1 MWTFFISLILLIGG
15 YFIYSRV
22 TEKIFAIDRRL
33 TPALKNPDG
42 VDATPLPKWKAFLIE
57 LLNIAGTGPIF
68 GAISGALFGP
78 IVFLW
83 IVFGCIL
90 GGAVHDYF
98 SGMIS
103 SRNNGDSIVRLSRKY
118 IGRAMEIVMR
128 IFSIVL
134 LVLVTAVFVVS
145 PSSLME
151 SLTGGTVSAWIWM
164 IIILAYYLLSTLVP
178 IDKVIGKLYP
188 IFGVILIV
196 MALAVIGGV
205 VFQQDKYPM
214 LELINHFQDLSI
226 TNGDLPWWPFML
238 TTVACGAVSG
248 FHATQ
253 SPMVAKCIKSEKE
266 GRQVFYGAMVAEGV
280 IALIWA
286 AAAMA
291 FYHVDTAE
299 GWQKL
304 AAVGGSSTSVQ
315 HISSTLLGPVGTV
328 LAIVGVVICPITSG
342 DTALRSCRL
351 IMGEWFHLDQK
362 KIRNRLILTLP
373 LFFLIVGISIWNFL
387 DPHNFNLLWRWFAWS
402 NQLLAAASL
411 WVSTFYLMRTH
422 KKNIVS
428 LFTAIPATIMTAVV
442 ITYIFGEPRIAL
454 GRFVPMW
461 LAYTLGAV
469 LSFLLFLFYLYL
481 TLFKYKKVDSET
493 TVEQT
498 DENDM
503 IYSFKINKRNGD
515 VLDLAT
521 LKGKVIL
528 IVNTATGCGFTPQY
542 APMEEMYKKYHDQGL
557 EILDIPC
564 NQFGGQAPG
573 SDEDIHEF
581 CQVHYNTTFEQMKK
595 ADVNG
600 ENQLPLYKYLKSEQ
614 HFRGFDESKMGKLL
628 DDMLSKADPN
638 YASNDDIKWNFT
650 KFIVDREGHVVTRYE
665 PTIDMKIVEECIK
678 ALL

>member
-1 MWTFFISLILLIGG
+1 MWTFFIALALLIVG
-15 YFIYSRV
+15 YIFYSRF
-22 TEKIFAIDRRL
+22 TEKIFAVDNRL
-33 TPALKNPDG
+33 TPAIRNYDG
-42 VDATPLPKWKAFLIE
+42 VDITPLPKWKAFLIE

-98 SGMIS
+98 SGMVS

-118 IGRAMEIVMR
+118 VGKAMEIVMR

-134 LVLVTAVFVVS
+134 LILVTAVFVVS
-145 PSSLME
+145 PSSLLE
-151 SLTGGTVSAWIWM
+151 SLTNGSVAMWVWM

-188 IFGVILIV
+188 IFGVVLIV

-205 VFQQDKYPM
+205 LFQQGKYPM
-214 LELINHFQDLSI
+214 LELINHFQDLSV

-253 SPMVAKCIKSEKE
+253 SPMIAKCIKSEKE

-291 FYHVDTAE
+291 FYHVDTPE
-299 GWQKL
+299 GWSEL
-304 AAVGGSSTSVQ
+304 AKVGGSSTSVQ

-328 LAIVGVVICPITSG
+328 LAVIGVVICPITSG

-351 IMGEWFHLDQK
+351 ILGEWFHMDQK
-362 KIRNRLILTLP
+362 KLRNRLILTIP
-373 LFFLIVGISIWNFL
+373 LFLIVVGISLWDFFDRN
-387 DPHNFNLLWRWFAWS
+387 NFNLLWRWFAWS

-422 KKNIVS
+422 KKNIYS

-442 ITYIFGEPRIAL
+442 VTYIFGEPRIAL

-461 LAYTLGAV
+461 LAYVLGAV
-469 LSFLLFLFYLYL
+469 LALLLFLFYLYL
-481 TLFKYKKVDSET
+481 MFFKYKKVDVDI
-493 TVEQT
+493 VE
-498 DENDM
+498 DVKKENSI
-503 IYSFKINKRNGD
+503 IYDFKVTKRNGEE
-515 VLDLAT
+515 LDLSS

-542 APMEEMYKKYHDQGL
+542 APIEEMYKKYHDQGL

-573 SDEDIHEF
+573 SDDEIHEF

-600 ENQLPLYKYLKSEQ
+600 ENQLPLYEYLKSEQ
-614 HFRGFDESKMGKLL
+614 GFRGFDESKMGKLL

-638 YASNDDIKWNFT
+638 YASNSDIKWNFT
-650 KFIVDREGHVVTRYE
+650 KFIVDREGNVVTRYE
-665 PTIDMKIVEECIK
+665 PTVDMKVVEECIK